1 MRVRVRVIDRV
12 GSGLGAHCREH
23 HQERRED
30 VDAHT
35 EWDQCDDAD
44 GKERARNDGEELLAE
59 AGVRGKVKVVP
70 VQREPPEEE
79 DQ

>member
-1 MRVRVRVIDRV
+1 M
-12 GSGLGAHCREH
+12 
-23 HQERRED
+23 
-30 VDAHT
+30 DAHT

-59 AGVRGKVKVVP
+59 AGVRGEVEVVP

>member
-1 MRVRVRVIDRV
+1 M
-12 GSGLGAHCREH
+12 
-23 HQERRED
+23 
-30 VDAHT
+30 DAHT

-44 GKERARNDGEELLAE
+44 GEEGARNDGEELPAE
-59 AGVRGKVKVVP
+59 AGVRGEVEMVI